1 MEKASNMFVS
11 TRRIRLSV
19 GIIDW
24 NGNECSP
31 NGAIRGMRFAYLEGL
46 DGNVLELG
54 DIPEKV
60 RLRRQDDIAS
70 AACWDG
76 SDPVRIFN

>member
-1 MEKASNMFVS
+1 M
-11 TRRIRLSV
+11 
-19 GIIDW
+19 
-24 NGNECSP
+24 
-31 NGAIRGMRFAYLEGL
+31 

-60 RLRRQDDIAS
+60 RLRRQDDISS

-76 SDPVRIFN
+76 SDPVRVFK

>member
-1 MEKASNMFVS
+1 MFVS
-11 TRRIRLSV
+11 TRGLRLSV

-24 NGNECSP
+24 NGNECSS
-31 NGAIRGMRFAYLEGL
+31 GWCDSGMRFAYLEGL

-76 SDPVRIFN
+76 SDPVRVFE

>member
-1 MEKASNMFVS
+1 MFLPEGL
-11 TRRIRLSV
+11 RLSV

-24 NGNECSP
+24 KGMNVRQD
-31 NGAIRGMRFAYLEGL
+31 GAIRGMRFAYLEGL